1 MPAQN
6 TEFTSK
12 LKKGDDVIVTSGKNK
27 GQSGKIKS
35 VFTATSRV
43 VVEGVNLVKKHIS
56 AKQAIRM
63 QREPGTITKEA
74 SIAISNV
81 MLKDPKTGKPT
92 KVGYKVETDG
102 SKVRVAK
109 ASGTV
114 LDTVKKAKEGA
125 AKAATKA
132 KKTTAKSK

>member
-12 LKKGDDVIVTSGKNK
+12 LKKGDVVIVTSGKNK
-27 GQSGKIKS
+27 GQSGAIKQ

-43 VVEGVNLVKKHIS
+43 VVEGVNLIKKHIS
-56 AKQAIRM
+56 AKQAIRL

-74 SIAISNV
+74 SIAVSNV
-81 MLKDPKTGKPT
+81 MLKDPKTVKPT

-125 AKAATKA
+125 AKAAPKA